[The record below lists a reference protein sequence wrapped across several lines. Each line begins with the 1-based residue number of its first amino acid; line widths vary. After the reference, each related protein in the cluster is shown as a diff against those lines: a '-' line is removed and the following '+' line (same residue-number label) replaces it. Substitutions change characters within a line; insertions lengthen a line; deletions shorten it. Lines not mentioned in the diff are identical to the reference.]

1 MLMSVPSLVM
11 VLHAAPA
18 SGACVHAPPLLD
30 ELLELDE
37 ELDDEAPEEEEL
49 LLEEAPEEELLLD
62 DELLELD
69 VVAGS
74 SVHATST
81 AMPRDAANG
90 TRRSDFI
97 GPPEAGEEPAVRP

>member
-37 ELDDEAPEEEEL
+37 ELDDEAPEEEL
-49 LLEEAPEEELLLD
+49 LLDEAPEEELLLD

-74 SVHATST
+74 SVHATSS

-90 TRRSDFI
+90 TRRNDFI
-97 GPPEAGEEPAVRP
+97 GPPDAGEKPAA

>member
-1 MLMSVPSLVM
+1 MLVSVPSLVM

-18 SGACVHAPPLLD
+18 SGACVQAPPLLD

-37 ELDDEAPEEEEL
+37 ELLLDEAPEEELEL
-49 LLEEAPEEELLLD
+49 DEAPEEELLLD

-74 SVHATST
+74 SVHATRT

-97 GPPEAGEEPAVRP
+97 GPP